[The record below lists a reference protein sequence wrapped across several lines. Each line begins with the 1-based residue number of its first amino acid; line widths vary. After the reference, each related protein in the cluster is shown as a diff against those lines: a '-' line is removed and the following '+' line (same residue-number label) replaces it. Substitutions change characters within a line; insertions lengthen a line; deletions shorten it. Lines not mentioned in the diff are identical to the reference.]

1 MKIKFLITGLL
12 GLLSVA
18 AFAQKG
24 ELNNAKEQYDKY
36 DALRGGSLKLA
47 ITSLNDAKTSID
59 KASTNDKTS
68 ALPLTF
74 ALKGAIYSALTV
86 QDTVPATADPNFK
99 IADEALGKAKSLDSA
114 KQENKKIIDNAYL
127 NLAQYEFNKGRA
139 EFQDKKFESAYH
151 SFDYYRQVLPNDTT
165 ALYATGLAAA
175 NAGATNPK
183 YYSIA
188 ITNYNKLLATNYSQ
202 NTTIYYDLST
212 IYLSNKDTTNA
223 FKIAGDGVAKYPT
236 NNNLRRR
243 EIEIGLQSGKQDQLI
258 GKIQSAIT
266 SDPKNKTLYYYLG
279 ITYAQIAE
287 SIGDKQAKTKDA
299 AAKATLEPQK
309 VDNYNKA
316 ADAYKK
322 ALDIDPSY
330 ADASLSLGYVAIEP
344 ALDLYNATNQLPTT
358 QQKKYDANMAQV
370 QVLIEAA
377 KPYLLKAV
385 DLNPKS
391 PEALQNLKSYYLV
404 KRDMVNANA
413 TQKKIEAL
421 GGK

>member
-24 ELNNAKEQYDKY
+24 ELNNAKEQYEKY

-47 ITSLNDAKTSID
+47 LTSLTDAKTSID
-59 KASTNDKTS
+59 KASLNDKTS

-74 ALKGAIYSALTV
+74 ALKGAIYAALTV
-86 QDTVPATADPNFK
+86 QDTVPATSLPNFK
-99 IADEALGKAKSLDSA
+99 IADDALGKAKSLDSV

-127 NLAQYEFNKGRA
+127 NLAQYQFNKGRA
-139 EFQDKKFESAYH
+139 EFQDKKFEMAYH
-151 SFDYYRQVLPNDTT
+151 SFDYFRQVLPNDTT

-175 NAGATNPK
+175 NVGATNPK
-183 YYSIA
+183 YYTIA
-188 ITNYNKLLATNYSQ
+188 ITDYNKLLTTNYSQ
-202 NTTIYYDLST
+202 NATIYYDLSS
-212 IYLSNKDTTNA
+212 IYLSNKDTANA

-243 EIEIGLQSGKQDQLI
+243 EIEIGLQSGKQEQLI
-258 GKIQSAIT
+258 SKIDAAIA
-266 SDPKNKTLYYYLG
+266 SDPKNKTLYYYQG

-287 SIGDKQAKTKDA
+287 SIGDKEAKTKDPV
-299 AAKATLEPQK
+299 AKAALEQQK

-316 ADAYKK
+316 ADQYKK
-322 ALDIDPSY
+322 AIAIDPNY
-330 ADASLSLGYVAIEP
+330 AEAGLSLGYVVVEP
-344 ALDLYNATNQLPTT
+344 ALDLYNAANQLPTN
-358 QQKKYDANMAQV
+358 QQKKYDADMAQV

-377 KPYLLKAV
+377 KPYLQKAV

-404 KRDMVNANA
+404 KRDMTNANLI
-413 TQKKIEAL
+413 QKKIEAL
-421 GGK
+421 K